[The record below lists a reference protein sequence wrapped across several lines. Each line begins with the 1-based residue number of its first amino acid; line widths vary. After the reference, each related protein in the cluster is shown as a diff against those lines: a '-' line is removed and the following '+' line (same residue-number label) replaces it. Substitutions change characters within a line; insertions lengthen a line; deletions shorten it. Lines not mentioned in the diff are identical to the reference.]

1 MGTGWWAQHSLSYIQ
16 FGWVASSDL
25 APGDI
30 VNGSIRVDNVI
41 KFTSGKYSWSS
52 TVLNTLIRCVK
63 DIFC

>member
-30 VNGSIRVDNVI
+30 VNGSIGVDNVI
-41 KFTSGKYSWSS
+41 EFNTSGKYFWSL
-52 TVLNTLIRCVK
+52 TILNTLIWCVK
-63 DIFC
+63 DH